1 MERSLV
7 ISEMHWRRDVWN
19 WNRLRLQCIVALR
32 FVISYFLFYLTD
44 CIKLLIFY
52 AINCWCQM
60 NFAFCYF
67 CTCIM
72 YHADALVIWMT
83 KCQCKLFCIVYILL
97 RLFVC
102 SRLFV
107 DTESSEI
114 KWEKH
119 LLWSPKFTSLLIPT
133 STSTLYL
140 YQLFLP
146 PHLGKTNRQAT
157 PKGPHV
163 LLSLLDL
170 RRST

>member
-1 MERSLV
+1 
-7 ISEMHWRRDVWN
+7 MHWRRDVWN

-72 YHADALVIWMT
+72 YRANALVIWMT

-97 RLFVC
+97 RLLFVC
-102 SRLFV
+102 SRLLFV

-119 LLWSPKFTSLLIPT
+119 LLWSPKFTSLLT

-140 YQLFLP
+140 YQLSF
-146 PHLGKTNRQAT
+146 PHIMNVSFRRCGKFVSRQ
-157 PKGPHV
+157 HV
-163 LLSLLDL
+163 Y
-170 RRST
+170 R